1 MDLTI
6 TGPVH
11 LSNLERDL
19 GYVRGALDR
28 ARPRRPAVI
37 PLLWAALVLV
47 GFSLLDLAP
56 SLAGPFWLVASP
68 VGFLASVWA
77 GRRAARR
84 SGVRDRASARRHL
97 LHWAGLLAALTLL
110 VPLVR
115 SGALTGFAVGQTA
128 LLLVALGYWL
138 DGVHHLPANRWVA
151 VVLVAG
157 YLASF
162 VIQRHVWLL
171 VGVVVAGLAISVMPA
186 QIVAGSMTARQ
197 IA

>member
-1 MDLTI
+1 M
-6 TGPVH
+6 TGPVD
-11 LSNLERDL
+11 LSNLERNL
-19 GYVRGALDR
+19 GYVRGALER
-28 ARPRRPAVI
+28 AQPRRPAAI

-68 VGFLASVWA
+68 IGFLASVWA
-77 GRRAARR
+77 GRRAART
-84 SGVRDRASARRHL
+84 SGVRDRASGRRHL

-110 VPLVR
+110 LPLVR
-115 SGALTGFAVGQTA
+115 SGALTGIAVGQAA

-151 VVLVAG
+151 VALVAG

-162 VIQRHVWLL
+162 VLHRHVWLL
-171 VGVVVAGLAISVMPA
+171 VGAVVAGALIIS
-186 QIVAGSMTARQ
+186 SFARDGR
-197 IA
+197 

>member
-1 MDLTI
+1 M

-28 ARPRRPAVI
+28 AERPRPAAI
-37 PLLWAALVLV
+37 PLLWAGLVLV
-47 GFSLLDLAP
+47 GFTLLDLGP
-56 SLAGPFWLVASP
+56 TLAGPFWVVASP

-84 SGVRDRASARRHL
+84 SGVRDRASARRSL
-97 LHWAGLLAALTLL
+97 LHWAGLLAALALL

-115 SGALTGFAVGQTA
+115 SGALAGSAVGQVA
-128 LLLVALGYWL
+128 LLLVAVGYWL
-138 DGVHHLPANRWVA
+138 DGVHDLPANRWVA
-151 VVLVAG
+151 VVLAAG

-162 VIQRHVWLL
+162 VVQRHVWLL
-171 VGVVVAGLAISVMPA
+171 VGSAVAGALIVSSVWGQPR
-186 QIVAGSMTARQ
+186 GLESPDGR
-197 IA
+197 